1 MCVASVPRN
10 TVSLPDVATI
20 ATQRGLRRPFDVLLL
35 MRQTGYVSLFQI
47 LHEEMIPVPWAL
59 LMNVERFQSHFCAC
73 ALREME
79 REGNCNPTAMML
91 FHGSRQ
97 TEIPDLP
104 KPATPKRTAHIVAW
118 MGGSSPKY
126 GCPYSY
132 EMHCSI
138 YGGNFYLVWIGIGM
152 LWS

>member
-59 LMNVERFQSHFCAC
+59 LMNVERFQSHFCGC

-79 REGNCNPTAMML
+79 PGGNRYPTEMML

-97 TEIPDLP
+97 TEILDLP
-104 KPATPKRTAHIVAW
+104 KPVAPKRTAHTVAW
-118 MGGSSPKY
+118 KGGWLRLYFSPKY
-126 GCPYSY
+126 GCPHSC
-132 EMHCSI
+132 EMHCSV
-138 YGGNFYLVWIGIGM
+138 YG
-152 LWS
+152 